1 MNEPSDLYL
10 IKRTL
15 NGDTNAYGSLVKRHQ
30 DYIFNVVLKMLRNRE
45 EAEEVAQDAF
55 IKAYN
60 VLESFKGDAKF
71 STWLYKIAYRKALD
85 RIKTNNRSRTLELVE
100 NLTEDTSAHLE
111 TGLDILLLE
120 EKQEIIK
127 RCILRL
133 PETEAAIV
141 TLFYFEEQSVKE
153 IAEIT
158 SLSEDNIKVKLFRS
172 RKLLYSLLAS
182 YLKPEKIIK
191 NGR

>member
-71 STWLYKIAYRKALD
+71 TTWLYKIAYRKALD

-133 PETEAAIV
+133 PEIEAAIV

-182 YLKPEKIIK
+182 YLKPEKIIE

>member
-15 NGDTNAYGSLVKRHQ
+15 DGDTNAYGLLVKRHQ
-30 DYIFNVVLKMLRNRE
+30 DYIFNIVNKMLRNRE
-45 EAEEVAQDAF
+45 EAEEIAQDVF

-60 VLESFKGDAKF
+60 VLESYKGEAKF

-85 RIKTNNRSRTLELVE
+85 SIKKNKRTSSLELVE
-100 NLTEDTSAHLE
+100 NLTEDASAHLD
-111 TGLDILLLE
+111 TGLEILLLE

-127 RCILRL
+127 SCILKL
-133 PETEAAIV
+133 PEIEAAII
-141 TLFYFEEQSVKE
+141 TLFYYEEQSVKE

-158 SLSEDNIKVKLFRS
+158 GLSEDNIKVKLFRS
-172 RKLLYSLLAS
+172 RKLLFSLLAS
-182 YLKPEKIIK
+182 YLKPEKFVE

>member
-111 TGLDILLLE
+111 TGLDILLLA

>member
-45 EAEEVAQDAF
+45 EAEEVSQDAF

-127 RCILRL
+127 RCILKL
-133 PETEAAIV
+133 PEIEAAIV